1 MNKEEFIKSVLNSTN
16 GMTQAVPSEDLYLRI
31 EHKINDEKVISIH
44 TLWMVAASIALLIGL
59 NIILLNSFPSSN
71 SSEMSR
77 LEQTINPTN
86 QLYTEL

>member
-1 MNKEEFIKSVLNSTN
+1 MNKEDFIKSVLNSTN

-31 EHKINDEKVISIH
+31 ERKISDENVISINAV
-44 TLWMVAASIALLIGL
+44 WMIAASIVLLIGL
-59 NIILLNSFPSSN
+59 NLFLLNSFSSSN

-86 QLYTEL
+86 QLYKEL